1 MFEAEGQIKQLII
14 YGTIVVVI
22 FIAIIILF
30 IIFYNNRKN
39 NFAKE
44 KQQLTQDW
52 QKELLTAKIEVQEQT
67 LQHFCTELHDNIG
80 QKLSVARIYI
90 NKLEAAKQDSSEK
103 DDLTN
108 ISTLLGAAINDLRN
122 TANSLNPDYIADW
135 NLSESLQREMDRIN
149 QTNFANCTFQVAEGS
164 CDVLNKQQE
173 LLLFRIC
180 QEFIQNSIKHARC
193 SNIDAQINFEYDVF
207 TLKLKDDGI
216 GFKIDEL
223 EKESKGSGIKNIV
236 NRAKMLGAAIDID
249 SNLQVGTCL
258 NISLQIKIN

>member
-1 MFEAEGQIKQLII
+1 MFEAEGQIRQLII
-14 YGTIVVVI
+14 YGTIVAII

-30 IIFYNNRKN
+30 IVFYKNRKK

-44 KQQLTQDW
+44 KQSLTQEW
-52 QKELLTAKIEVQEQT
+52 QRELLTAKIEVQEQT

-90 NKLEAAKQDSSEK
+90 NKLEAAKLESTEK
-103 DDLTN
+103 EDLTN

-135 NLSESLQREMDRIN
+135 NLSESLQREMTRIN
-149 QTNFANCTFQVAEGS
+149 QTNFANCSLSIVEGS
-164 CDVLNKQQE
+164 CDILNKQQE

-193 SNIDAQINFEYDVF
+193 SNISASINFKNHVF
-207 TLKLKDDGI
+207 SMTLKDDGI
-216 GFKIDEL
+216 GFKADEL
-223 EKESKGSGIKNIV
+223 GKENKGSGVKNIL
-236 NRAKMLGAAIDID
+236 NRAKILGAEVDIN
-249 SNLQVGTCL
+249 STLEIGTSLNL
-258 NISLQIKIN
+258 SLEIKN